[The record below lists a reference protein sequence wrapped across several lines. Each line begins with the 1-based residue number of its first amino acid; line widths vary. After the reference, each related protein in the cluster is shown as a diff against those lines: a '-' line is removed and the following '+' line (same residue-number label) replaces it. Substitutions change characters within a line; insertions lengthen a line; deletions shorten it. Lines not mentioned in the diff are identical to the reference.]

1 LVALKRAV
9 FLISE
14 AIHLYFFFGFGAAY
28 YCFFCDFTAFLQ
40 RISWQLVSLLM
51 KTSCLKKS
59 SSHLVEQTRLL
70 AAWVESCAFSDR
82 MFGDVVQPTVFHF
95 EVTIAYSAISKRCA
109 LSGLCKPA
117 TKSFVVPWFSY
128 FSRQQTAF

>member
-1 LVALKRAV
+1 M
-9 FLISE
+9 SE

-28 YCFFCDFTAFLQ
+28 YCFFCDFTAFFAVDFLAAGVFADED
-40 RISWQLVSLLM
+40 ILS
-51 KTSCLKKS
+51 KKS